1 MKLQVGLSVRGLA
14 LLGCAMLVATP
25 VWAAPDAESAQFT
38 CDLTGDCDV
47 VADPVT
53 AAAPAV
59 AATPGKPA
67 ARGSATRGFS
77 FRRGQT
83 EGAPQQVATAS
94 VTNPVAAPKLVRP
107 VRIGAA
113 DLGLSFEPSSAV
125 LTDASKMRLGKY
137 AAALATPK
145 LATRRLRIEGHTD
158 ASGSARANRDLS
170 QRRAQSVADYLVQ
183 AGVDRQRLD
192 VMGFGSAKPLPGMT
206 PQAAANRRVMAVLL

>member
-1 MKLQVGLSVRGLA
+1 MKLQVGLNVRALA
-14 LLGCAMLVATP
+14 LLGCAMVVASP
-25 VWAAPDAESAQFT
+25 AWAAPDAESAQFT
-38 CDLTGDCDV
+38 CDLTGDCD
-47 VADPVT
+47 T
-53 AAAPAV
+53 AAAPVNSAAPAA
-59 AATPGKPA
+59 AATPDRPV

-77 FRRGQT
+77 FRRSQT

-94 VTNPVAAPKLVRP
+94 AANPVEAPRLVRP
-107 VRIGAA
+107 AQVGAA

-125 LTDASKMRLGKY
+125 LTAASKTRLGKY

-158 ASGSARANRDLS
+158 ASGSPRANRDLS
-170 QRRAQSVADYLVQ
+170 QRRAQAVADYLVQ

-192 VMGFGSAKPLPGMT
+192 VTGFGSAKPLPGVA